1 MKGLRLAVFVLCAAV
16 FLGAAYIPNVVL
28 KATVDTTLGVF
39 LLLVAVL
46 ACLSLDSVLAI
57 AVFLAGGAL
66 FFENRK
72 RMVARLREPKMKSA
86 PMSVEFK
93 EPASVASL
101 SVAAPDLVD
110 GEVHPEHEEPT
121 VDDYKFQP
129 KSDSSDE
136 FEAVGESINEK
147 VPLDAAPSN
156 SSQAAAAQLT
166 RAGVV

>member
-1 MKGLRLAVFVLCAAV
+1 LGIFVLCAAV
-16 FLGAAYIPNVVL
+16 FFAAPYVPNVVL

-57 AVFLAGGAL
+57 AVFLAAGAL

-72 RMVARLREPKMKSA
+72 RMVARLRQPKVKSV
-86 PMSVEFK
+86 PMSAE

-101 SVAAPDLVD
+101 SVPAPDLVD
-110 GEVHPEHEEPT
+110 GEVHPEHEEPA
-121 VDDYKFQP
+121 VDDYKFEP
-129 KSDSSDE
+129 KSDSSDD

-147 VPLDAAPSN
+147 VPLEAGPSN
-156 SSQAAAAQLT
+156 SSQAAAQQLT